1 MKKSFIDLF
10 LIVVNYLY
18 TISLK
23 NVEIKGTHISDNFW
37 RGHMNEN
44 LFIYFQILVHEMS
57 RVALYIIA
65 VLFRL
70 VIFRITS
77 FDNTLGIFKLSK

>member
-18 TISLK
+18 TLSLK

-57 RVALYIIA
+57 PLHSM
-65 VLFRL
+65 L
-70 VIFRITS
+70 RIHRGPEIMV
-77 FDNTLGIFKLSK
+77 FH